1 MDTVDHR
8 PGGHSDGAPG
18 RRAGGPAPGWAETR
32 SLVALRE
39 MVSAAAR
46 MRHVVA
52 RRAGLS
58 DTELATL
65 DHLSREPLGP
75 AEVARRLDVS
85 TAAST
90 GIVDRLA
97 ARGHVERRPHPA
109 DRRRTEVHITASGR
123 AEVVAHLV
131 PMFRRLDDLDRSFT
145 EEERAV
151 VERYLAGAAEAFERV
166 IEGG

>member
-1 MDTVDHR
+1 MDTVDRGPGGSPGEDAGER
-8 PGGHSDGAPG
+8 PGG
-18 RRAGGPAPGWAETR
+18 PASGWAETR

-39 MVSAAAR
+39 MVTAAAR
-46 MRHVVA
+46 MQHVVA

-58 DTELATL
+58 DTELTTL

-97 ARGHVERRPHPA
+97 ARGHVERRAHPA
-109 DRRRTEVHITASGR
+109 DRRRTEVHITPSGR

-131 PMFRRLDDLDRSFT
+131 PMFRALDELDRTFT
-145 EEERAV
+145 DAERAV
-151 VERYLAGAAEAFERV
+151 VERYLAGAAEAFEHV

>member
-1 MDTVDHR
+1 MDTVDRR
-8 PGGHSDGAPG
+8 PGGATDDGSDG
-18 RRAGGPAPGWAETR
+18 PASGWSETP
-32 SLVALRE
+32 SLEALRE

-52 RRAGLS
+52 RRAGLT
-58 DTELATL
+58 DTELTTL

-109 DRRRTEVHITASGR
+109 DRRRTEVHITPSGR
-123 AEVVAHLV
+123 AEVVAHLL
-131 PMFRRLDDLDRSFT
+131 PMFRTLDELDRSFT
-145 EEERAV
+145 AEERAV
-151 VERYLAGAAEAFERV
+151 VERYLAGATEAFERV
-166 IEGG
+166 IAGG